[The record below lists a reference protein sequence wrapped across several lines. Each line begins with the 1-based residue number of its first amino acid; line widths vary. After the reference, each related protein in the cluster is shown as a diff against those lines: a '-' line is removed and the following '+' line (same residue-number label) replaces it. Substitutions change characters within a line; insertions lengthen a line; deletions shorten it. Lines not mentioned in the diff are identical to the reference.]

1 MNVSLRDLRV
11 RCVSAVN
18 SSNRITHRRG
28 AETAENA
35 QRKPDCCDEFCR
47 IAGFKFEANTK

>member
-1 MNVSLRDLRV
+1 MNVSLPDLRGL
-11 RCVSAVN
+11 CVSEVN

-28 AETAENA
+28 AEAAENA